1 VDSRSS
7 LARWS
12 GLLALLGLGISL
24 YLTLAHYAQGR
35 VPLACATMGVVNC
48 ELVTSSA
55 ESAIGPVP
63 VALLGV
69 AWFAVYLGLLAF
81 KVAGHYQLAWAATGL
96 AFVFY
101 LVYAELFLIGALCL
115 WCTAIH
121 LIVIALFLM
130 AISQSS
136 VDVEEAVA

>member
-1 VDSRSS
+1 VGSRTS

-12 GLLALLGLGISL
+12 GLLALIGLGISL
-24 YLTLAHYAQGR
+24 YLTLAHYAQGQ
-35 VPLACATMGVVNC
+35 VPLACATTGVVNC

-63 VALLGV
+63 VALLGA

-81 KVAGHYQLAWAATGL
+81 KVTGPFQLAWAATGL

-121 LIVIALFLM
+121 LVVIGLFLL
-130 AISQSS
+130 AIGQSS
-136 VDVEEAVA
+136 ADVAEAVA